1 MAAFVP
7 TARQD
12 LTIVAPRFWR
22 AQRRIS
28 RAHSDAHILP
38 GRTPMRHTFMFAAA
52 TLAFLSFAAHAVA
65 QEKQHVSF
73 KSTAENSKYTQ
84 QLNVDVGDV
93 GNHIVRAFDLHRTYP
108 ANQPVIGGL
117 KLAQEWNRGIADLT
131 DGTGTST
138 LYGVYLMDNGDKF
151 FTRTATVVESGSGK
165 LTATQVG
172 TISGGTGKLAGIRG
186 TVKSITTFDPKSGF
200 NENQTDM
207 NYSIGK

>member
-1 MAAFVP
+1 MDAFSALFRTRPFSHVDF
-7 TARQD
+7 TSEELMNRHSM
-12 LTIVAPRFWR
+12 LTLTTVALGL
-22 AQRRIS
+22 AIS
-28 RAHSDAHILP
+28 LP
-38 GRTPMRHTFMFAAA
+38 
-52 TLAFLSFAAHAVA
+52 AVA

-73 KSTAENSKYTQ
+73 KSAAENAKYTQ
-84 QLNVDVGDV
+84 QVNIDVGDG

-117 KLAQEWNRGIADLT
+117 KLSEEWNRGIADLT

-151 FTRTATVVESGSGK
+151 FTRTSTVVDNASGK

-172 TISGGTGKLAGIRG
+172 HITGGTGKLAGIRG
-186 TVKSITTFDPKSGF
+186 TVKSITNFDPKSGF